1 MKNKIKN
8 LIEKSIEVKE
18 KLIAHH
24 LDDIHAIVALTIKT
38 LKNGGKLIF
47 CGNGGSA
54 ADSQHLAA
62 ELVVRFKKD
71 RASLPAIALT
81 TNTSILTA
89 IGNDYGFDALFARQ
103 LESLASKK
111 DALIAITTSGKSKN
125 IIAAVKK
132 AKQMRL
138 KTIAFTGAKGKNFA
152 RQCDAALIVPET
164 DTARIQEAHACVGH
178 IMCEL
183 IEAELFR

>member
-8 LIEKSIEVKE
+8 LIKKSIDTKE
-18 KLIAHH
+18 KLIASH
-24 LDDIHAIVALTIKT
+24 LNDINAIVALSIKT

-54 ADSQHLAA
+54 ADSQHFAA
-62 ELVVRFKKD
+62 ELVVRFKKN
-71 RASLPAIALT
+71 RAALPAIALT
-81 TNTSILTA
+81 TNTSVLTA
-89 IGNDYGFDALFARQ
+89 IGNDFGFDVIFARQ

-111 DALIAITTSGKSKN
+111 DMLIAITTSGKSKN

-132 AKQMRL
+132 AKQMGI
-138 KTIAFTGAKGKNFA
+138 KTIAFTGTKGRNFA
-152 RQCDAALIVPET
+152 KRCTVALVVPET

-178 IMCEL
+178 ILCEL
-183 IEAELFR
+183 IEEALF